1 MQPEGQFVN
10 SQPDSKNSNHSSDSS
25 NSHSAGVYASSSPYT
40 EQECE
45 EIISKL
51 ESLLDGELDEDKQIE
66 VQKMISE
73 CGYCFEQY
81 KIERS
86 LKDMVKMGFQNFK
99 IGDSIVNT
107 IKKAITGKTK
117 TND

>member
-1 MQPEGQFVN
+1 MQPEGQSVN
-10 SQPDSKNSNHSSDSS
+10 PQLENKNTNQSQESSHG
-25 NSHSAGVYASSSPYT
+25 HSAGVYASSSPYT

-51 ESLLDGELDEDKQIE
+51 ESLLDGDLDEDKQKE

-107 IKKAITGKTK
+107 IKKAISGKTN